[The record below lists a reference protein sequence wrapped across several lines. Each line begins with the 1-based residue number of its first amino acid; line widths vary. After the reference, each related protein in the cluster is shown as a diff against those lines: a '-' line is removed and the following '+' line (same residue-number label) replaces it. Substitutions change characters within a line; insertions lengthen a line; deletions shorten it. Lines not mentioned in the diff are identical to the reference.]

1 MKNLFTKT
9 LLSSAL
15 LAATGAANAAAFQL
29 AEIST
34 SGLGRA
40 YAGEAAIADNAGVV
54 ATNPALM
61 SLFKRTEL
69 SLGAIYVDPNIDIEG
84 TTLYGTG
91 ADTNANAKDIAKGA
105 LVPNIYFVAPINDK
119 FAIGGGLNVNYGLAT
134 EYDDNY
140 SAGFIAGKTDLTALN
155 FNLSGSYKVLDSLTL
170 GLGVNAVYADAII
183 ERRLGSLTAAP
194 YLVAAQT
201 NAAYATAAAQ
211 GGDYAAA
218 AGYKSAAQQAIASAQ
233 TAAANPSSATLR
245 KIEGDKWGFGWNA
258 GLMWQVTEN
267 SRFGLAY
274 HSKIDIDFTGE
285 YSDGGEALR
294 ITPDYT
300 LSQGNQSG
308 SLTLPLPAYWEL
320 SGFHQVTDKFAFHY
334 SWKYTEWSKFK
345 ELRAVGS
352 SGNELFQKTEKY
364 RDSSRLALGATYNAT
379 DALTVRAGIAYDET
393 AANEHHSIS
402 IPDTNRVWYSL
413 GATYRFT
420 PDLSVD
426 VGFAHLRGS
435 NNSFKEE
442 LITSAGKIVTDVKVK
457 ATANLYGLNVNYR
470 F

>member
-1 MKNLFTKT
+1 MKNIFTKT

-15 LAATGAANAAAFQL
+15 LVATGAANAAAFQL

-61 SLFKRTEL
+61 SLFKRPEI

-91 ADTNANAKDIAKGA
+91 ADTNANAKNIAKSA
-105 LVPNIYFVAPINDK
+105 AVPNIYFVAPLNDK
-119 FAIGGGLNVNYGLAT
+119 FAVGGGLNVNYGLAT

-155 FNLSGSYKVLDSLTL
+155 FNLSGSYKILDNLAF
-170 GLGVNAVYADAII
+170 GVGFNAVYADAVI
-183 ERRLGSLTAAP
+183 ERRVGTLGKA
-194 YLVAAQT
+194 VASR
-201 NAAYATAAAQ
+201 
-211 GGDYAAA
+211 YAAA
-218 AGYKSAAQQAIASAQ
+218 AKQY
-233 TAAANPSSATLR
+233 AAAGLYAQAQAAATNATNAAAISPSTLLR
-245 KIEGDKWGFGWNA
+245 KIEGDEWGFGWNA
-258 GLMWQVTEN
+258 GLMWQVTET

-274 HSKIDIDFTGE
+274 HSKIDIDFEGD
-285 YSDGGEALR
+285 YSDAGVAIG
-294 ITPDYT
+294 T

-308 SLTLPLPAYWEL
+308 SLTLPLPAYWEF

-352 SGNELFQKTEKY
+352 SGKELFQKTEKY

-393 AANEHHSIS
+393 AAGDHHSIS
-402 IPDTNRVWYSL
+402 IPDTDRMWYSV

-435 NNSFKEE
+435 NNHFKE
-442 LITSAGKIVTDVKVK
+442 TQSGVVTDVKVK
-457 ATANLYGLNVNYR
+457 ATANLYGLNLNYR

>member
-40 YAGEAAIADNAGVV
+40 YSGEAAIADNAGVV

-61 SLFKRTEL
+61 SLFKRPEL

-194 YLVAAQT
+194 YLVAAKT

-245 KIEGDKWGFGWNA
+245 KIEGDEWGFGWNA
-258 GLMWQVTEN
+258 GLMWQATET

-274 HSKIDIDFTGE
+274 HSKIDIDFEGD
-285 YSDGGEALR
+285 YSDSGAYIGS
-294 ITPDYT
+294 YT
-300 LSQGNQSG
+300 QGNQPG
-308 SLTLPLPAYWEL
+308 SLTLPLPAYWEF
-320 SGFHQVTDKFAFHY
+320 SGFHQVNDKFAFHY

-352 SGNELFQKTEKY
+352 SGKELFQKTEKF
-364 RDSSRLALGATYNAT
+364 RDSSRLALGATYHAT
-379 DALTVRAGIAYDET
+379 DALTVRAGVAYDET
-393 AANEHHSIS
+393 AAGDHQSIS
-402 IPDTNRVWYSL
+402 IPDTDRMWYSV

-435 NNSFKEE
+435 KNHFQESQSGV
-442 LITSAGKIVTDVKVK
+442 ITDVKVK

>member
-1 MKNLFTKT
+1 MKNIFTKT

-15 LAATGAANAAAFQL
+15 LVATGAANAAAFQL

-61 SLFKRTEL
+61 SLFKRPEI

-91 ADTNANAKDIAKGA
+91 ADTNANAKNIAKSA
-105 LVPNIYFVAPINDK
+105 AVPNIYFVAPLNDK
-119 FAIGGGLNVNYGLAT
+119 FAVGGGLNVNYGLAT

-155 FNLSGSYKVLDSLTL
+155 LNLSGSYKILDSLSL
-170 GLGVNAVYADAII
+170 GLGVNAVYADATV
-183 ERRLGSLTAAP
+183 ERRLGSLNATPYLTAAQR
-194 YLVAAQT
+194 YFAAGNT
-201 NAAYATAAAQ
+201 AGARAALAAARNAAN
-211 GGDYAAA
+211 
-218 AGYKSAAQQAIASAQ
+218 
-233 TAAANPSSATLR
+233 NPSSAVLR
-245 KIEGDKWGFGWNA
+245 KIEGDEWGFGWNA
-258 GLMWQVTEN
+258 GLMWQVTET

-274 HSKIDIDFTGE
+274 HSKIDIDFEGN
-285 YSDGGEALR
+285 YSDAGDALM
-294 ITPDYT
+294 IAPGYS

-308 SLTLPLPAYWEL
+308 SLTLPLPAYWEF

-352 SGNELFQKTEKY
+352 SGKELFQKTEKY

-393 AANEHHSIS
+393 AAGDHHSIS
-402 IPDTNRVWYSL
+402 IPDTDRMWYSV

-435 NNSFKEE
+435 NNHFKE
-442 LITSAGKIVTDVKVK
+442 TQSGVVTDVKVK
-457 ATANLYGLNVNYR
+457 ATANLYGLNLNYR

>member
-15 LAATGAANAAAFQL
+15 LVATGAANAAAFQL

-61 SLFKRTEL
+61 SLFKRPEI
-69 SLGAIYVDPNIDIEG
+69 SLGAIYVDPNIDIYG

-91 ADTNANAKDIAKGA
+91 LDTNADAKNIAKSA
-105 LVPNIYFVAPINDK
+105 AVPNIYFVAPLNDK
-119 FAIGGGLNVNYGLAT
+119 FAVGGGLNVNYGLAT

-155 FNLSGSYKVLDSLTL
+155 FNLSGSYKILDNLAF
-170 GLGVNAVYADAII
+170 GLGFNAVYADATV
-183 ERRLGSLTAAP
+183 ERRLGVASAGVYAATARQYAAAGNAVGAQAALTAAR
-194 YLVAAQT
+194 
-201 NAAYATAAAQ
+201 N
-211 GGDYAAA
+211 
-218 AGYKSAAQQAIASAQ
+218 
-233 TAAANPSSATLR
+233 AAANPSTATLR

-258 GLMWQVTEN
+258 GLMWQITER

-274 HSKIDIDFTGE
+274 HAKVDIDFDGD
-285 YSDGGEALR
+285 YSDAGAAIG
-294 ITPDYT
+294 TY
-300 LSQGNQSG
+300 SQGNQPG
-308 SLTLPLPAYWEL
+308 SLTLPLPAYWEF

-352 SGNELFQKTEKY
+352 SGKELFQKTEKY
-364 RDSSRLALGATYNAT
+364 RDSSRLAIGATYHAT

-457 ATANLYGLNVNYR
+457 ATANLYGLNLNYR